1 MSRWEVLSEEGRTER
16 KRRKRK
22 RSFESDIVRGRERE
36 SERALLYRRLK
47 ECVWDNKEEREGE
60 RERVKREAVWI

>member
-1 MSRWEVLSEEGRTER
+1 MRKGEQKEKGER
-16 KRRKRK
+16 E
-22 RSFESDIVRGRERE
+22 SAFESDIVRGRERE